1 MKMSFLRRAGALLL
15 SLALAVSLAVPA
27 LAAAG
32 KDIEDLRFR
41 SITNNTLELTLKEGE
56 SVSERLEVEFTKL
69 DPILDKLDFEWDIE
83 TTRPLGTEVASLR
96 DNVTISENTG
106 KNGGKVTNTIIA
118 ENAGEAVLTVTY
130 ANDPTIFIK

>member
-41 SITNNTLELTLKEGE
+41 SITNNTLELTLKEG
-56 SVSERLEVEFTKL
+56 
-69 DPILDKLDFEWDIE
+69 
-83 TTRPLGTEVASLR
+83 
-96 DNVTISENTG
+96 
-106 KNGGKVTNTIIA
+106 
-118 ENAGEAVLTVTY
+118 
-130 ANDPTIFIK
+130 

>member
-56 SVSERLEVEFTKL
+56 SVSERLEVEFT
-69 DPILDKLDFEWDIE
+69 
-83 TTRPLGTEVASLR
+83 
-96 DNVTISENTG
+96 
-106 KNGGKVTNTIIA
+106 
-118 ENAGEAVLTVTY
+118 
-130 ANDPTIFIK
+130 